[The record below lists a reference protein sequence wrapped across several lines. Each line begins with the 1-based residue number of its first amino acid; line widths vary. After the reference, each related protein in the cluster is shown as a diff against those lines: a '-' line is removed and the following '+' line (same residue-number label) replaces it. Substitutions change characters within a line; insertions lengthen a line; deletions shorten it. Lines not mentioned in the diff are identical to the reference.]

1 MIEKEFIVSNKL
13 GIHVRPA
20 TLLAKLVLE
29 HLSQVYIEKEDN
41 KVDARS
47 ALNIITLEAVHGSKL
62 KFFINGNDE
71 KILLGKI
78 ENLFESNFDEV
89 YE

>member
-1 MIEKEFIVSNKL
+1 MIEKEFVVSNKL

-29 HLSQVYIEKEDN
+29 HSSQVYIEKEDN

-47 ALNIITLEAVHGSKL
+47 ALNIITLEAVHNSKL
-62 KFFINGNDE
+62 KFIIDGNDE
-71 KILLGKI
+71 EKLLEEI
-78 ENLFESNFDEV
+78 EKLFASNFDEV